1 MPGLEYMQRQNNQIS
16 IYMQNQ
22 TEKYGVHVTAT
33 NREFLNMYKVLHE
46 TRGEKGV
53 KYALIVIKN
62 CEVIK
67 NHLDALEAKATP
79 SPEFI
84 ELAVEA
90 KKFIEAEDEAG
101 LKAFEE
107 KNKEVVEARKKQLDE
122 VNAELDLEATLEL
135 KMINEK
141 ILPEGLSAEQLEMIV
156 KLINT

>member
-1 MPGLEYMQRQNNQIS
+1 
-16 IYMQNQ
+16 MQNQ
-22 TEKYGVHVTAT
+22 PEKYGVHVTAT

-67 NHLDALEAKATP
+67 NHLDALEAKAAP
-79 SPEFI
+79 SQEFV
-84 ELAVEA
+84 ELAIEA
-90 KKFIEAEDEAG
+90 KKFIESEDEAG

-107 KNKEVVEARKKQLDE
+107 ENKELVEARKKQLDE

-141 ILPEGLSAEQLEMIV
+141 ILPESLSAEQLEMIF
-156 KLINT
+156 KLINP